1 MPYVTST
8 PSNGILPD
16 IKLTEFDVIEMLC
29 HLDPKKVCGPDCI
42 PSRLLLELT
51 DVIAPSLSSLF
62 KMFLSLGVVRA
73 QWKHAN
79 ITPVFKKDDPAL
91 CVYTTDRF
99 RFFACCPKFW
109 NVGFIFITPPA
120 VGEAEF

>member
-99 RFFACCPKFW
+99 W